1 MPIRK
6 GILGVSSPWVEL
18 TPEFDPEE
26 QKKKIAKILSVF
38 SNKKIA
44 ERLAERFFFVSHDA
58 GTAL

>member
-38 SNKKIA
+38 FLQKIA
-44 ERLAERFFFVSHDA
+44 ERFS
-58 GTAL
+58 